1 MKLLLRRDQKAGIL
15 GKIAFTLDVRAD
27 LSPDEIANIRKYKL
41 GDVMVY
47 ESHIMLDRG
56 RGLLGVAS
64 RFAWKAVTLNI
75 SVDDLAKGKQITAK
89 DIIEMLAIEENVKE
103 AATTFAAVLHAAAH
117 FGGEEIVEL

>member
-15 GKIAFTLDVRAD
+15 GKVAFTLDVRAD
-27 LSPDEIANIRKYKL
+27 LSPEELANIRKYKL
-41 GDVMVY
+41 GDTMLY

-56 RGLLGVAS
+56 KGLLGVAS
-64 RFAWKAVTLNI
+64 RLAWKAVTLNL

-103 AATTFAAVLHAAAH
+103 AATTFAAVLHAASH